1 MATKLTTMAT
11 QAHPDPGMRQLLA
24 QLSGQRVIAFNVNL
38 ARVCGDVKAALF
50 ASQLLYWTRVGPE
63 VQTNGGWVF
72 KTRDQWQTETGLTR
86 FEQESARKRLQGLA
100 LIEQARVGAPPMSCF
115 RIVLP
120 ELGKALSSL
129 LNQPQP
135 QQQWSLFALR
145 SSEAHIRQLLG
156 RNMAY
161 YTVFAQITDS
171 MPAAVLLTKALALH
185 TMVLQKSKAQ
195 AGAEWFSL
203 TAQQWQDETGL
214 RAAQLRLAKQ
224 KLCQLSV
231 LQEAL
236 QTYPLRRTYWRVDI
250 AVVSR
255 LLTTQL
261 SATSTNLFGRILAMA
276 QGVSAQQAE
285 HKGATEGSGEPKQDS
300 GSQVPTDTKRSTP
313 LHQTITS
320 SATEGCSASERRS
333 VSLGHGE
340 TNWRSVS
347 PGYSGPIWRT
357 NQPEA
362 IDPLGKAESQHHSAS
377 FDTDSSSFPHSAN
390 PDGDFSHVKRLVS
403 AHQTAALSRTS
414 GQLPQDMR
422 LVSAPLHARAI
433 QITNKTTTTTTASR
447 VVTSSVTKP
456 DVVVVLVWP
465 SGMQTLQTA
474 ALTLLQSIPRDDWQ
488 RLLDE
493 LAGNMAAGN
502 VKFPLSYLRHL
513 VGLHKVG
520 ALIFEKA
527 DEVALSRQ
535 RAVNAQEVEAERLK
549 RSIQSMN
556 AIPAG
561 MVAAQPVV
569 CNAEAEAA
577 TDQAKQ
583 ARARLEQLREETRQ
597 RAAQPFA
604 SRFSTRP
611 SINSNK

>member
-72 KTRDQWQTETGLTR
+72 KTREQWQTETGLTR

-224 KLCQLSV
+224 KLCQLSI

-255 LLTTQL
+255 LLTTHL

-285 HKGATEGSGEPKQDS
+285 HKGATEGSGEPKQDT
-300 GSQVPTDTKRSTP
+300 GSQVPTDTKRSTVSRGY
-313 LHQTITS
+313 TDTKRSTS
-320 SATEGCSASERRS
+320 LNKSILSCAPEGCSGQKIPTLSR
-333 VSLGHGE
+333 
-340 TNWRSVS
+340 
-347 PGYSGPIWRT
+347 GYSGQQLPT
-357 NQPEA
+357 SFPE
-362 IDPLGKAESQHHSAS
+362 ESADHLAS
-377 FDTDSSSFPHSAN
+377 FGTDSSCFPHSAN
-390 PDGDFSHVKRLVS
+390 PDGDFSHVKRSVS

-422 LVSAPLHARAI
+422 LVSAHLHARAI
-433 QITNKTTTTTTASR
+433 QITNKTTTTTTAPR
-447 VVTSSVTKP
+447 VVTPSVTRH

-465 SGMQTLQTA
+465 SEMQTLQTA
-474 ALTLLQSIPRDDWQ
+474 ALTLLQSTPRNDWQ

-493 LAGNMAAGN
+493 LAGNMAAGK

-513 VGLHKVG
+513 VGLHTVG

-569 CNAEAEAA
+569 SNAEAEAA

>member
-11 QAHPDPGMRQLLA
+11 QAHQDPGMRQLLA

-72 KTRDQWQTETGLTR
+72 KTREQWQTETGLTR

-161 YTVFAQITDS
+161 YTVFAQITES

-276 QGVSAQQAE
+276 QGASAQQDGTKRSTVSQG
-285 HKGATEGSGEPKQDS
+285 HSDTKRFTLSRGYTETKRFTGYP
-300 GSQVPTDTKRSTP
+300 VPTDTKRFTQSD
-313 LHQTITS
+313 Q
-320 SATEGCSASERRS
+320 A
-333 VSLGHGE
+333 
-340 TNWRSVS
+340 
-347 PGYSGPIWRT
+347 
-357 NQPEA
+357 
-362 IDPLGKAESQHHSAS
+362 KAESQDHSAS
-377 FDTDSSSFPHSAN
+377 FGTDSSCFPHSAN
-390 PDGDFSHVKRLVS
+390 PDGDFSHVKRSVS

-433 QITNKTTTTTTASR
+433 QITNKTTTTTTAPR

-465 SGMQTLQTA
+465 SEMQTLQAA
-474 ALTLLQSIPRDDWQ
+474 ALTLLQSTPRNDWQ

-493 LAGNMAAGN
+493 LAGNMAAGK

-535 RAVNAQEVEAERLK
+535 RAVSAQEIEAERLK

-561 MVAAQPVV
+561 MVAAQPEAS
-569 CNAEAEAA
+569 NAEAEAA

>member
-11 QAHPDPGMRQLLA
+11 QAHQDPGMQQLLA

-72 KTRDQWQTETGLTR
+72 KTREQWQTETGLTR

-224 KLCQLSV
+224 KLCQISV

-261 SATSTNLFGRILAMA
+261 SATSINLFGRILAMA
-276 QGVSAQQAE
+276 QGASAQQAE
-285 HKGATEGSGEPKQDS
+285 HKGATEGSGEPKQDTV
-300 GSQVPTDTKRSTP
+300 SQGYTEPKQNTGYPVPTGQQLP
-313 LHQTITS
+313 TS
-320 SATEGCSASERRS
+320 FPEESADH
-333 VSLGHGE
+333 L
-340 TNWRSVS
+340 
-347 PGYSGPIWRT
+347 
-357 NQPEA
+357 
-362 IDPLGKAESQHHSAS
+362 AS
-377 FDTDSSSFPHSAN
+377 FGTDSTSFPHSAN
-390 PDGDFSHVKRLVS
+390 PDGDFSHVKRSVS

-433 QITNKTTTTTTASR
+433 QITNKTTTTTTAPR
-447 VVTSSVTKP
+447 VVTSSVTRP

-474 ALTLLQSIPRDDWQ
+474 ALTLLQSTPRDDWQ

-493 LAGNMAAGN
+493 LAGNMAAGK

-520 ALIFEKA
+520 SLIFEKA

-535 RAVNAQEVEAERLK
+535 RAVSAQEVEAKRLK

-561 MVAAQPVV
+561 MVAAQPEAS
-569 CNAEAEAA
+569 NAEAEAA

-604 SRFSTRP
+604 FRFSTRP

>member
-11 QAHPDPGMRQLLA
+11 QAHPDPSMRQLLA

-72 KTRDQWQTETGLTR
+72 KTREQWQTEIGLTR

-224 KLCQLSV
+224 KLCQLSI

-276 QGVSAQQAE
+276 QGVSVQQDGLAVAQE
-285 HKGATEGSGEPKQDS
+285 ESNVKNIFTV
-300 GSQVPTDTKRSTP
+300 SQGHSEKRIFTGN
-313 LHQTITS
+313 LTS
-320 SATEGCSASERRS
+320 S
-333 VSLGHGE
+333 E
-340 TNWRSVS
+340 TNWR
-347 PGYSGPIWRT
+347 T
-357 NQPEA
+357 DQPEV
-362 IDPLGKAESQHHSAS
+362 IDTLGKAESQHHSAS

-390 PDGDFSHVKRLVS
+390 PDGDFSHVKRSVS
-403 AHQTAALSRTS
+403 AHQTAALSSTN

-433 QITNKTTTTTTASR
+433 QITNKTTTTTTAPR
-447 VVTSSVTKP
+447 VVTPSVTRS

-493 LAGNMAAGN
+493 LAGNMAAGK
-502 VKFPLSYLRHL
+502 VKLPLSYLRHL

-535 RAVNAQEVEAERLK
+535 RAVSAQEVEAERLK

-569 CNAEAEAA
+569 SNAEAEAA

>member
-11 QAHPDPGMRQLLA
+11 QAHQDPGMRQLLA

-255 LLTTQL
+255 LLTTQM

-276 QGVSAQQAE
+276 QGASAQQNGLSVAQ
-285 HKGATEGSGEPKQDS
+285 EGSNVKNIS
-300 GSQVPTDTKRSTP
+300 TLSQGYTGKRIFTGN
-313 LHQTITS
+313 LTS
-320 SATEGCSASERRS
+320 S
-333 VSLGHGE
+333 E
-340 TNWRSVS
+340 TNWR
-347 PGYSGPIWRT
+347 T
-357 NQPEA
+357 DQPEV
-362 IDPLGKAESQHHSAS
+362 IDTLGKAESQHHSAS

-390 PDGDFSHVKRLVS
+390 PDGDFSHVKRSVS

>member
-11 QAHPDPGMRQLLA
+11 QAHPDPSMRQLLA

-72 KTRDQWQTETGLTR
+72 KTREQWQTETGLTR

-224 KLCQLSV
+224 KLCQLSI

-236 QTYPLRRTYWRVDI
+236 QTYPLRRTYWRVEI

-276 QGVSAQQAE
+276 QGVSVQQDGLAVAQ
-285 HKGATEGSGEPKQDS
+285 EGSNVKNIS
-300 GSQVPTDTKRSTP
+300 TVSQGHTEKRIFTGN
-313 LHQTITS
+313 LTS
-320 SATEGCSASERRS
+320 S
-333 VSLGHGE
+333 E
-340 TNWRSVS
+340 TNWR
-347 PGYSGPIWRT
+347 T
-357 NQPEA
+357 DQPEV
-362 IDPLGKAESQHHSAS
+362 IDTLGKAESQHHSAS
-377 FDTDSSSFPHSAN
+377 FGTDSSSFPHSAN
-390 PDGDFSHVKRLVS
+390 PDGDISHIKRSVS
-403 AHQTAALSRTS
+403 AHQTAALSSTS

-433 QITNKTTTTTTASR
+433 QITNKTTTTTTAPR
-447 VVTSSVTKP
+447 VVTPSVTRP

-465 SGMQTLQTA
+465 SGMQSLQTA

-493 LAGNMAAGN
+493 LAGNMAAGK

-535 RAVNAQEVEAERLK
+535 RAVSAQEVEAERLK

-569 CNAEAEAA
+569 SNAEAEAA

>member
-11 QAHPDPGMRQLLA
+11 QAHQDPGMRQLLA

-72 KTRDQWQTETGLTR
+72 KTREQWQTETGLTR

-224 KLCQLSV
+224 KLCQLSI

-276 QGVSAQQAE
+276 QGASAQQDGLAVAPE
-285 HKGATEGSGEPKQDS
+285 VSTGQNLSTL
-300 GSQVPTDTKRSTP
+300 SQGYTGQNLSTPSRETADTKRSTVSRGHTDTKRFTP
-313 LHQTITS
+313 LSQTIPS
-320 SATEGCSASERRS
+320 SAPEGCS
-333 VSLGHGE
+333 GQQIP
-340 TNWRSVS
+340 TNF
-347 PGYSGPIWRT
+347 
-357 NQPEA
+357 PE
-362 IDPLGKAESQHHSAS
+362 ESADHSAS
-377 FDTDSSSFPHSAN
+377 FDTDTSSFPHSAN
-390 PDGDFSHVKRLVS
+390 PDGDFSHVKRSVS

-433 QITNKTTTTTTASR
+433 QITNKTTTTTTAPR
-447 VVTSSVTKP
+447 VVTPSVTRP

-474 ALTLLQSIPRDDWQ
+474 ALTLLQSTPRDDWQ

-493 LAGNMAAGN
+493 LAGNMAAGK

-513 VGLHKVG
+513 VGLHKIG

-535 RAVNAQEVEAERLK
+535 RAVNAQEIETERLK

-569 CNAEAEAA
+569 NNAEAEAA

>member
-11 QAHPDPGMRQLLA
+11 QAHQDPGMRQLLA

-63 VQTNGGWVF
+63 VQANGGWVF
-72 KTRDQWQTETGLTR
+72 KTREQWQTETGLTR

-224 KLCQLSV
+224 KLCQLSI

-250 AVVSR
+250 AVVSQ
-255 LLTTQL
+255 LLTKQL

-276 QGVSAQQAE
+276 QGVSAQQDGRQVTPA
-285 HKGATEGSGEPKQDS
+285 GSDVKNIS
-300 GSQVPTDTKRSTP
+300 TVSQGHTVKNVST
-313 LHQTITS
+313 LFQGYTGKNVATS
-320 SATEGCSASERRS
+320 SRAYGR
-333 VSLGHGE
+333 
-340 TNWRSVS
+340 
-347 PGYSGPIWRT
+347 
-357 NQPEA
+357 Q
-362 IDPLGKAESQHHSAS
+362 DLGKAESQHHLAS
-377 FDTDSSSFPHSAN
+377 FDTDSTSFPHSAN
-390 PDGDFSHVKRLVS
+390 PDGDFSHVKRSVS

-433 QITNKTTTTTTASR
+433 QITNKTTTTTTTPR
-447 VVTSSVTKP
+447 VVTSAVTRP

-493 LAGNMAAGN
+493 LAGNMAAGK
-502 VKFPLSYLRHL
+502 VKFPLSYLRFL

-569 CNAEAEAA
+569 NNAEAQAA
-577 TDQAKQ
+577 TDQAIQ
-583 ARARLEQLREETRQ
+583 ARARLAQLQQEMKQ
-597 RAAQPFA
+597 QVAQPFA

>member
-11 QAHPDPGMRQLLA
+11 QAHQDPGMRQLLA

-224 KLCQLSV
+224 KLCQLSI

-276 QGVSAQQAE
+276 QGVSAQQDGCE
-285 HKGATEGSGEPKQDS
+285 VNPEVSTDTKRSTGYPGS
-300 GSQVPTDTKRSTP
+300 TDTKRSTP
-313 LHQTITS
+313 LNQTIPS
-320 SATEGCSASERRS
+320 SAPEGCSGQQLPTSF
-333 VSLGHGE
+333 
-340 TNWRSVS
+340 
-347 PGYSGPIWRT
+347 
-357 NQPEA
+357 PE
-362 IDPLGKAESQHHSAS
+362 ESADHLAS
-377 FDTDSSSFPHSAN
+377 FSTEFTCFPHSAN
-390 PDGDFSHVKRLVS
+390 PDGDFSHVKRSVS

-433 QITNKTTTTTTASR
+433 QITNKTTTTTTAPR
-447 VVTSSVTKP
+447 VVTPSVTRP

-465 SGMQTLQTA
+465 SGMQTLQAA

-493 LAGNMAAGN
+493 LAGNMAAGK

-569 CNAEAEAA
+569 CNAEAVAA